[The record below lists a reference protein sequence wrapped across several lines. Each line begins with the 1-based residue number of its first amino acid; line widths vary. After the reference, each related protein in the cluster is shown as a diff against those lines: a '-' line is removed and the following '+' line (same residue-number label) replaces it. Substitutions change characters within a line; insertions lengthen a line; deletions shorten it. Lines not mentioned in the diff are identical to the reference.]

1 MRPVEK
7 LQLDDKT
14 IEKLKSIVQ
23 NEKRYRPR
31 QRAQAL
37 LLKYKEV
44 SVNDIAFALNV
55 RVETVYEWIRKFKTD
70 GIEESLFD
78 KEGRGRKSIF
88 KDIPKDEIKELIDT
102 KASLSIIN
110 ANIKEK
116 YGINVSNES
125 VRKFIKKTFV

>member
-1 MRPVEK
+1 MRPTEK
-7 LQLDDKT
+7 LPLDNEV
-14 IEKLKSIVQ
+14 IEKLKSIIQ
-23 NEKRYRPR
+23 NENKYRPR

-44 SVNDIAFALNV
+44 SAKDIAFALNV
-55 RVETVYEWIRKFKTD
+55 RVETVYDWIRKFKTD
-70 GIEESLFD
+70 GIESLFD

-102 KASLSIIN
+102 KASVSIIN

-116 YGINVSNES
+116 YDISVSNES
-125 VRKFIKKTFV
+125 VRKFIKKTFI

>member
-1 MRPVEK
+1 MRPEVK

-44 SVNDIAFALNV
+44 SAKDIAFALNV
-55 RVETVYEWIRKFKTD
+55 RVETVYDWIRKFKID
-70 GIEESLFD
+70 GIESLFD

-102 KASLSIIN
+102 KASVPIIN

-116 YGINVSNES
+116 YDISVSNES